1 MVAPPLQHASNA
13 SEDWQSLGRRLAS
26 AVCRDE
32 DSSEVEQLE
41 DSMHRWNS
49 LGSRLADV
57 ISSDM
62 DSSDVEQLEQS
73 MHRWN
78 SLGSRLAD
86 VLRRA
91 ELDDSQEESMHCV
104 AKARRPIADVTTLD
118 ATLPDG
124 MRQWKFV
131 GSRLAMALNVAADDA
146 EEEDSQD
153 SVRVNLVARLTSPC
167 QTFLA
172 SPAPSSILP
181 TDASTA
187 VWSDDGWS
195 SDEDSC
201 SDIDEL
207 VPASPRAWTGLLEGN
222 VNFFT

>member
-1 MVAPPLQHASNA
+1 MVAPPLHYASN
-13 SEDWQSLGRRLAS
+13 SCEDWQSLGGRLAS
-26 AVCRDE
+26 AVCLDE
-32 DSSEVEQLE
+32 DCSEVEQLD
-41 DSMHRWNS
+41 DSMHRWSS
-49 LGSRLADV
+49 LGSRLAGV
-57 ISSDM
+57 ISSETAS
-62 DSSDVEQLEQS
+62 DSSDVEHLEHS

-104 AKARRPIADVTTLD
+104 GQARRPIAHVAARD
-118 ATLPDG
+118 AVLPEG
-124 MRQWKFV
+124 LRQWKCV

-146 EEEDSQD
+146 EEEDAARDDQ
-153 SVRVNLVARLTSPC
+153 VARLTSPC

-201 SDIDEL
+201 SDIDDL
-207 VPASPRAWTGLLEGN
+207 VPASPRAWAGLLEGN
-222 VNFFT
+222 VNFVN

>member
-1 MVAPPLQHASNA
+1 MVAPPLHHASNA

-57 ISSDM
+57 ISSDK
-62 DSSDVEQLEQS
+62 DSSDVEQLEHS

-78 SLGSRLAD
+78 CLGSRLAD

-91 ELDDSQEESMHCV
+91 ELDEAQEESMHCV
-104 AKARRPIADVTTLD
+104 VEPRRLFADVTTLD
-118 ATLPDG
+118 AALPDG

-131 GSRLAMALNVAADDA
+131 GSRLAIALNVAANDA
-146 EEEDSQD
+146 EEEDAAREEQ
-153 SVRVNLVARLTSPC
+153 VARLTSPC

-207 VPASPRAWTGLLEGN
+207 VPASPRAWAGLLEGN
-222 VNFFT
+222 VNFFN